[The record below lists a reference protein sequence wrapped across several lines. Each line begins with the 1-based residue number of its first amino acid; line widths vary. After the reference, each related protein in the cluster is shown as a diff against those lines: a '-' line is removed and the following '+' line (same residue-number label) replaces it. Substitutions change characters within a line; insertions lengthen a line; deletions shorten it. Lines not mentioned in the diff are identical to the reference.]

1 MIRKVLLEYLSTRTL
16 LDKFMHA
23 YYGLSLPRK
32 LWVMGYK
39 GFMGYVGDFPASQL
53 GRWDFLWVM
62 GGYGLREVWVI
73 RVSTV
78 YVVHDNVTVSYRRRV
93 PQRRAWQDFCAHNRH
108 LSHGDRGRP
117 NLVPCFHILTGTS
130 FLLKQVFA
138 LANSKDVQ
146 GCILTRSY
154 YRADNMLTEAPK
166 GL

>member
-1 MIRKVLLEYLSTRTL
+1 MIQEVLRELLSTRAS

-23 YYGLSLPRK
+23 CYGLSLPRK

-78 YVVHDNVTVSYRRRV
+78 LCESEVELE
-93 PQRRAWQDFCAHNRH
+93 P
-108 LSHGDRGRP
+108 
-117 NLVPCFHILTGTS
+117 
-130 FLLKQVFA
+130 
-138 LANSKDVQ
+138 
-146 GCILTRSY
+146 
-154 YRADNMLTEAPK
+154 
-166 GL
+166 

>member
-1 MIRKVLLEYLSTRTL
+1 MIWKFLLEFLSTRSS

-78 YVVHDNVTVSYRRRV
+78 
-93 PQRRAWQDFCAHNRH
+93 Q
-108 LSHGDRGRP
+108 
-117 NLVPCFHILTGTS
+117 TS
-130 FLLKQVFA
+130 DIPFA
-138 LANSKDVQ
+138 
-146 GCILTRSY
+146 
-154 YRADNMLTEAPK
+154 
-166 GL
+166 